1 MNEQQILIRHAT
13 TDDISTIME
22 LILLKAEFDGCL
34 DSLEATPQKLEDTI
48 FCQNPLA
55 FILLAEIDE
64 NAIGFA
70 SYHRIYST
78 FLAKPGIWLDDLYIK
93 AEYRHCGVGTALIN
107 HLCRINENMG
117 GARIDWIV
125 RANNLPAVKFYEK
138 MGAKI
143 IERVRLCRLERE
155 AIATTANELSY
166 QGRIE

>member
-1 MNEQQILIRHAT
+1 MNEEKLVIRHAKK
-13 TDDISTIME
+13 DDLSTIME

-48 FCQNPLA
+48 FCQKPLA

-64 NAIGFA
+64 NVIGFA
-70 SYHRIYST
+70 SYHQIYST

-93 AEYRHCGVGTALIN
+93 TEYRNCGVGTALIN
-107 HLCRINENMG
+107 HLCRINENLG

-125 RANNLPAVKFYEK
+125 RENNEPAVNFYKK

-143 IERVRLCRLERE
+143 IQQVRLCRLERE
-155 AIATTANELSY
+155 EIKNGLTL
-166 QGRIE
+166 